1 MNLWYNKNTKGG
13 FMATRK
19 TASKTSSK
27 AKLELDIDE
36 RKLKKSS
43 KKAKKQLKKI
53 SFKTIAIVV
62 LTLVIGVAAGYFA
75 LQPMMKNDCF
85 MINGKDEITLTIGES
100 YKDEGAKIIAFGKDI
115 STDAKVKTN
124 MEVDEHGN
132 YTSKVEGTY
141 YLEYT
146 VNHFKYGSIF
156 KIKKV
161 RLITFVEPSE
171 EDEKISANEGGNL

>member
-1 MNLWYNKNTKGG
+1 
-13 FMATRK
+13 MATRK

-27 AKLELDIDE
+27 VKLDINLNE
-36 RKLKKSS
+36 KQIKKSS

-53 SFKTIAIVV
+53 SFKTILITLLILV
-62 LTLVIGVAAGYFA
+62 LGTAAGYFA

-85 MINGKDEITLTIGES
+85 IINGKDEITLTIGES

-124 MEVDEHGN
+124 MEVDEQGN

-141 YLEYT
+141 YMEYT
-146 VNHFKYGSIF
+146 VDHFKYGSIF

-171 EDEKISANEGGNL
+171 EDEKISANEGGNV